1 MEKTDLK
8 LETRNQR
15 FMDME
20 EQDSDINQLTFSF
33 SSEQPVRRG
42 FGDEVLSHKEGDVD
56 LSRLNTGGLLLFN
69 HNRDQVLGRINE
81 AWLDGD
87 RARATIRWASNSL
100 AKEIR
105 KDTENGIYSSISVGY
120 QINEMEQQEDG
131 SMRATSW
138 TPHEISIVTIPA
150 DTSIGI
156 GRSQESINSLNPM
169 TQHNVEPINTFHDE
183 FERESQDFS
192 LIRAAQSIASGR
204 GLQGREREVTEEIE
218 RRTGNKTSGFYL
230 PSSGWQGVSTRAY
243 KVGTASLGGNLV
255 ATNKMPDQFI
265 DVIRNQL
272 AVTQLGARTMEG
284 LPAGNIEIPRRT
296 SGATAYFIA
305 GDGDDSVTESTG
317 SFDTVNLSPKTVGCF
332 SKYSRL
338 MEMQALPEVEALLRA
353 DMIEA
358 IAQKIDLTAING
370 SGSSNQP
377 TGILQTTGIG
387 SVALATNGAAA
398 SVDNLIDLKGEVAI
412 DSADQSTAG
421 FLINAKVERALSKL
435 KDSNNNYLLDPYA
448 SYLEEASLC
457 GRRVVVSNNV
467 PSNLTKGSGSNLSA
481 IIYGDFS
488 QLMIAMFSNVEVL
501 IDPYS
506 DFASGKVGIRA
517 LASFDIGIRQPSSFA
532 AIVDAVAS

>member
-1 MEKTDLK
+1 VEKTDLR

-20 EQDSDINQLTFSF
+20 EEDSDINQLTFSF
-33 SSEQPVRRG
+33 SSEQPVRRH

-156 GRSQESINSLNPM
+156 GRSNEQINSINPM

-183 FERESQDFS
+183 FSRESEEFS
-192 LIRAAQSIASGR
+192 LIKAAQQIASGR
-204 GLQGREREVTEEIE
+204 GLSGREREVTEEIE
-218 RRTGNKTSGFYL
+218 HRTGSKTSGFYL
-230 PSSGWQGVSTRAY
+230 PSNGWQGVSTRAY

-255 ATNKMPDQFI
+255 ATNKMPDMFI

-272 AVTQLGARTMEG
+272 AVTQLGARTIEG

-317 SFDTVNLSPKTVGCF
+317 AFDTVNLTPKTVGCF
-332 SKYSRL
+332 SKFSRL
-338 MEMQALPEVEALLRA
+338 MEMQALPEVESLLRG

-398 SVDNLIDLKGEVAI
+398 SVDNLIDLKGEVAV
-412 DSADQSTAG
+412 DSADQATAG
-421 FLINAKVERALSKL
+421 FLINAKVEKALSKL
-435 KDSNNNYLLDPYA
+435 KDSDNRYLLDPYA
-448 SYLEEASLC
+448 SYLGEASLC
-457 GRRVVVSNNV
+457 GRRVVTSNNV

-501 IDPYS
+501 VDPYS

-517 LASFDIGIRQPSSFA
+517 LASFDIGIRQPSAFA
-532 AIVDAVAS
+532 AIVDAVA